1 MDEQNMPF
9 PKKAERA
16 FEWNFNTL
24 LQLLTIV
31 VMLGGGWTVWVNLR
45 RDVIELQGWR
55 AELESDLKDRR
66 GAVEGSIARL
76 GTQAGSLDDRLDQ
89 QEAMTIRLSDRLSA
103 NEARSQE
110 FAQTL
115 RELQASINEQS
126 GDLKVIRSWIER
138 QERNAQRR
146 QP

>member
-55 AELESDLKDRR
+55 AELESDRKDRR

-76 GTQAGSLDDRLDQ
+76 GAQAGSLDDRLDQ

-138 QERNAQRR
+138 QERNSQGR
-146 QP
+146 P